1 MIKIKN
7 KILSNWRRKVMR
19 MHNSYF
25 VSLPVSWVRANEL
38 TDKECYVKL
47 ELREDGKVEISK

>member
-1 MIKIKN
+1 
-7 KILSNWRRKVMR
+7 MR

-38 TDKECYVKL
+38 ADKESYVKL